1 MCLKIGSIKSSAI
14 LTGKT
19 PMLGSF
25 YNKVAGIKV
34 QNLLKIDS
42 KTGFSWGYCK
52 IFKKSFL
59 IYTTPPVA
67 ASESPITVQ

>member
-14 LTGKT
+14 VTGKT

-25 YNKVAGIKV
+25 CNKVAGIKV

-42 KTGFSWGYCK
+42 KTGFS
-52 IFKKSFL
+52 
-59 IYTTPPVA
+59 
-67 ASESPITVQ
+67 